1 MAILRQCSFI
11 GITILAML
19 VILSSASAQPASAH
33 FTMLLP
39 GDDLEVTAE
48 DYIAELG
55 NMVTLKILWGHPF
68 EHIMF
73 DCPST
78 PDVHLRTPSGAM
90 TVLSPSET
98 TLDGNLAYEVSFI
111 VEEIGD
117 HIVYAELTAEEHGVV
132 DHVKAIVHCGEE
144 AWIGW
149 EAITDQNLEIIP
161 YTRPYGLEPGFVF
174 SGKAIWQGGTEIA
187 GATTEIEKYNTRS
200 DGEALVAEAE
210 LRFPEDPPMMFT
222 RVTTTNGNGEFLY
235 TLDEPGVWFIGVT
248 VEAEDEL
255 DERAVIIVPVTTP
268 FPESSESGTAGPED
282 NSSGNTWA
290 YVAFIVAAI
299 ALALGA
305 FSLVY
310 RRR

>member
-1 MAILRQCSFI
+1 MTILRQNNLI
-11 GITILAML
+11 GIAILAML
-19 VILSSASAQPASAH
+19 VILTFISAQPASAH

-48 DYIAELG
+48 DYIAERG
-55 NMVTLKILWGHPF
+55 SVVTLKILWGHPF
-68 EHIMF
+68 EHILF
-73 DCPST
+73 DCPSV
-78 PDVHLRTPSGAM
+78 PQVHVRTPSGSVS
-90 TVLSPSET
+90 TLSPNEIT
-98 TLDGNLAYEVSFI
+98 IDGNLAYEVSFT

-117 HIVYAELTAEEHGVV
+117 HIVYAELAAEEHGVV

-144 AWIGW
+144 AWTGW
-149 EAITDQNLEIIP
+149 DAATDQNLEIIP
-161 YTRPYGLEPGFVF
+161 YTRPYGIEPGFVF
-174 SGKAIWQGGTEIA
+174 SGRAIWQDGSAIA
-187 GATTEIEKYNTRS
+187 GATTEIEKYNTKS

-222 RVTTTNGNGEFLY
+222 RVTTTNNNGEFSY
-235 TLDEPGVWFIGVT
+235 TLDEPGIWFIGVT

-255 DERAVIIVPVTTP
+255 DERAVMIIPITTP
-268 FPESSESGTAGPED
+268 FPEDVESGAAGTED
-282 NSSGNTWA
+282 DSSDNTWA
-290 YVAFIVAAI
+290 YVALAIAAI